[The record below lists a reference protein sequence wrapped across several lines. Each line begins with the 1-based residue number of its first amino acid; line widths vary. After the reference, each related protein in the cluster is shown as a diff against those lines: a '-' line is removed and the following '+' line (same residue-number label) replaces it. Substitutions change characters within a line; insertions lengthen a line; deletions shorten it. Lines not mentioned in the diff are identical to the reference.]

1 MVYVDHEVY
10 AQENS
15 VPDFNEWSTS
25 AMIGVRE
32 SSTDPHADREQRML
46 YEEGETVAAEGAL
59 PLPPPCCLLDL
70 TLM

>member
-1 MVYVDHEVY
+1 MVYVDHEVCV
-10 AQENS
+10 QENF
-15 VPDFNEWSTS
+15 V
-25 AMIGVRE
+25 
-32 SSTDPHADREQRML
+32 HADREQRML